1 MWILS
6 FFSDLIIHT
15 ITVLGVIGVL
25 ASFFLPTNPL
35 IAQYGLLTKIVSIIL
50 LVIGIF
56 FEGTIFKDR
65 IWEARVAEAQAKVL
79 ELEKLSA
86 EENVKI
92 QYVYVTKKEYIKETK
107 QVVQTK
113 IKDDADLID
122 SFCIVVPEAV
132 NILNASAKNDSV
144 GVKK

>member
-15 ITVLGVIGVL
+15 MLVLGIIGTL
-25 ASFFLPTNPL
+25 ASFFVPTNPL
-35 IAQYGLLTKIVSIIL
+35 TMQYGLITKIVSIIL
-50 LVIGIF
+50 LVVGVF

-92 QYVYVTKKEYIKETK
+92 QYVYVTKKEYIKETQ
-107 QVVQTK
+107 QVVQNK
-113 IKDDADLID
+113 IKDNSDLID

-132 NILNASAKNDSV
+132 NILNASAKNDST